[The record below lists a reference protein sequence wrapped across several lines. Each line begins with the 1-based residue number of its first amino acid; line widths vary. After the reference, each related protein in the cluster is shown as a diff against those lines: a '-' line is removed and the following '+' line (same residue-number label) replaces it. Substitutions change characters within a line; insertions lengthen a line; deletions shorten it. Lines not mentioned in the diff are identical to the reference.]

1 MKDCDFYTK
10 NTKGLRQ
17 KMMSSDLHLEKFIL
31 AFWIENRWEGGPQM
45 SVTHYDYLKRQLQQF
60 VQDEGS
66 LDQCRDGEKGQKQ
79 TERYF
84 GGKFDRTWIQIGSG
98 D

>member
-10 NTKGLRQ
+10 NTKGLIQ
-17 KMMSSDLHLEKFIL
+17 KMVTSYLHLEKIIL
-31 AFWIENRWEGGPQM
+31 AAWVENRSERGPQI

-60 VQDEGS
+60 AQDEGS
-66 LDQCRDGEKGQKQ
+66 LDQRRDGEKGEKW

-84 GGKFDRTWIQIGSG
+84 GGKFDSTWIQIDPG